1 MNNPFFRVGL
11 INLGNTCFLNSCI
24 QVLQQ
29 TYELHSI
36 VNKSNPKD
44 TPDGVILREWNELR
58 KAMGTQEGVLSP
70 NRFVH
75 MVQQVAQQ
83 KGREL
88 FTGWAQNDIS
98 EFLLFLIEC
107 MHTSCATSISIQING
122 SPENSTDERALLCY
136 RFLQATYAK
145 EYSKIHELFYG
156 MYVTEIVHP
165 VTKVI
170 LSSKAEH
177 YFMLDVQLFYQNQM
191 FTNIYQCLDLF
202 VSPEVMSGENAWY
215 NEATEQ
221 KEEVHRQVSFWNFPN
236 VLVILLKR
244 FLPDGKRK
252 LQTHVEFPLEN
263 LDLSKYIKGYK
274 ASAYQYDLFGICNH
288 MGGVMGGHYT
298 AYVKNRQGVWHHYND
313 TLVEPVL
320 DVSRVVS
327 PAAYCLFYRKKN
339 PANTI

>member
-1 MNNPFFRVGL
+1 M
-11 INLGNTCFLNSCI
+11 
-24 QVLQQ
+24 
-29 TYELHSI
+29 
-36 VNKSNPKD
+36 
-44 TPDGVILREWNELR
+44 
-58 KAMGTQEGVLSP
+58 
-70 NRFVH
+70 
-75 MVQQVAQQ
+75 
-83 KGREL
+83 
-88 FTGWAQNDIS
+88 
-98 EFLLFLIEC
+98 
-107 MHTSCATSISIQING
+107 CATSLSIQING

-136 RFLQATYAK
+136 QFLQSTYAK

-156 MYVTEIVHP
+156 TYVTEIVHP

-202 VSPEVMSGENAWY
+202 VSPEVMSGENAWF

-221 KEEVHRQVSFWNFPN
+221 KEEVHRQVSFWNFPS

-252 LQTHVEFPLEN
+252 LQTHIDFPLEN

-274 ASAYQYDLFGICNH
+274 AAAYQYDLFGVCNH

-298 AYVKNRQGVWHHYND
+298 AYVKNGKGVWHHYND
-313 TLVEPVL
+313 TVVEPVL
-320 DVSRVVS
+320 DVGRIVS